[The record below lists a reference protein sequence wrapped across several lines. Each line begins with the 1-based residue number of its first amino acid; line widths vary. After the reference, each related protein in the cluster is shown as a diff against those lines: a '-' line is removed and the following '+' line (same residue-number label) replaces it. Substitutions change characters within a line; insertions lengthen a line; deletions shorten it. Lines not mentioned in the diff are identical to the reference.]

1 MNINNYKK
9 SYVVYTYTRKNIIVK
24 ISSLTRNNYIKA
36 FDDIHQEIIED
47 FYNADIIKNMYCYSL
62 IITNSIPKFK
72 KEFNNINDIDKSIL
86 NIFINKTKSID
97 LMERFNKIY
106 ETCINK
112 KIYHIPSHD
121 IYNVL
126 ILKEIDDYKINN
138 QSGTLLSKL
147 KQLYKFENIESVIEM
162 LNVNYKDLTELYA
175 YFIDKRFELNNLIFN
190 KDLIQA
196 EKLVSSEEVKF
207 NNLFLIGKLES
218 TYSGD
223 EIYNKDR
230 DINI

>member
-1 MNINNYKK
+1 
-9 SYVVYTYTRKNIIVK
+9 
-24 ISSLTRNNYIKA
+24 
-36 FDDIHQEIIED
+36 
-47 FYNADIIKNMYCYSL
+47 
-62 IITNSIPKFK
+62 
-72 KEFNNINDIDKSIL
+72 
-86 NIFINKTKSID
+86 
-97 LMERFNKIY
+97 MERFNKIY

-175 YFIDKRFELNNLIFN
+175 YFIDKRFFEISLTLLTLLTLI
-190 KDLIQA
+190 I
-196 EKLVSSEEVKF
+196 
-207 NNLFLIGKLES
+207 
-218 TYSGD
+218 
-223 EIYNKDR
+223 
-230 DINI
+230 